1 LIPPLCKILQILVSP
16 GFSPL
21 STRAQT
27 QSSTFMDLDVGKD
40 LMMPIPSSMEVGDYH
55 PKCNNFV
62 VPLPLSHEYTQ
73 DALKQDLRNL
83 AKLPLECEHLD
94 FQVRSPEEDEC
105 IKSPTG
111 KALDT
116 RHSIQY

>member
-1 LIPPLCKILQILVSP
+1 MQFLVSP

-21 STRAQT
+21 STGAQT
-27 QSSTFMDLDVGKD
+27 QSSTFMDSDVGKD
-40 LMMPIPSSMEVGDYH
+40 LMVPIPSSMEVGDYH
-55 PKCNNFV
+55 PKCNNLV
-62 VPLPLSHEYTQ
+62 VPLPPSHDYTQ

-83 AKLPLECEHLD
+83 DELPLQCGHLA
-94 FQVRSPEEDEC
+94 FQVTSPEEDEC

-111 KALDT
+111 KVLDT